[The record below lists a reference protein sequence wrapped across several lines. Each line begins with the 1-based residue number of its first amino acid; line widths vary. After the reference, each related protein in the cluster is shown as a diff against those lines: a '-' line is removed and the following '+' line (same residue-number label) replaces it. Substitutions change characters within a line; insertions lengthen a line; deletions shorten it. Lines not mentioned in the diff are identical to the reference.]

1 MLTAI
6 TRAISPALNRCELEY
21 LDRQPIDMARAAA
34 QHAAYEGFLEEMG
47 ARLISL
53 PAEPDLPDSVFVEDP
68 AIVLD
73 EIAVMTRM
81 GAASRRGE
89 TESLAKALA
98 PFRPL
103 RRIEE
108 PATLEGGDVLR
119 IGRKLFA
126 GASARTNG
134 DGIAQLR
141 GLAGRFGYEV
151 EAVEVCRCLH
161 LKSAATWL
169 GEGAILVNRRLIDA
183 APLARYRLID
193 VAPGEP
199 WAANTLALGGV
210 VLIPAAYPET
220 ADILRREGF
229 LVRAIDISELM
240 KAEAGL
246 TCSSLVFEA

>member
-6 TRAISPALNRCELEY
+6 TRAVSPAIDRCELEY
-21 LDRQPIDMARAAA
+21 LDRRPIDLARAAA
-34 QHAAYEGFLEEMG
+34 QHGAYERFLEEMG

-73 EIAVMTRM
+73 EVAVLTRM

-103 RRIEE
+103 RRIEP

-119 IGRKLFA
+119 IGRKLFV
-126 GASARTNG
+126 GASARTNAEG
-134 DGIAQLR
+134 MDQLR
-141 GLAGRFGYEV
+141 RALGPFGYEV
-151 EAVEVCRCLH
+151 EAVEVRRCLH
-161 LKSAATWL
+161 LKSAVTYL
-169 GEGAILVNRRLIDA
+169 GDSAVLINRGLIDP
-183 APLARYRLID
+183 APLASYRMID

-199 WAANTLALGGV
+199 WAANTLALAGV
-210 VLIPAAYPET
+210 VLIAAAWPET
-220 ADILRREGF
+220 GAILQREGF
-229 LVRAIDISELM
+229 TVRAIDISELM

-246 TCSSLVFEA
+246 TCSSLIFDA